1 MARLCP
7 VCGTTYPDTVRFC
20 PDDASTLRAIDDGGD
35 LIGEVIADRYQVTAL
50 LGEGG
55 MGRVYVARHVRL
67 PQQVAIKVLHPS
79 LVKDAS
85 AVARFNR
92 EAANAARIEHDRVAR
107 VFDFGETG
115 DGAVYLAMEFVA
127 GRTLRA
133 VLAGDP
139 PLAPTRA
146 ANLIYQIADGLDAAH
161 RLQIV
166 HRDLKPDNILVAT
179 DEQGVDRV
187 KIVDFGIAKA
197 LDGRDAKLTQTGM
210 AVGTPEFMSP
220 EQLFGEDVDARSDV
234 YALGLV
240 AFQCLTGTLP
250 FLSDTPE
257 RAMTARLGAKPKPLA
272 IVRPGVDWPAS
283 LQVAF
288 DGALAAEPADRT
300 ASALAFGD
308 AVVSAVEGWTGQS
321 VLRGRTPLSSTAI
334 PLPTPPVGVPPVSSS
349 TAVRSDASATATVA
363 AAAPTAAA
371 ATNGRPKWL
380 LPAGGLAVVAA
391 IAAVMFTRGPTAS
404 PSAAPAEG
412 APPAAP
418 AAAPMGTAA
427 PPPVGDAGTPPPTS
441 ARPSAVAPP
450 TTAAGAS
457 APPPAAG
464 TGTASGRPT
473 TTESPTAPGPSAPA
487 PATGAEA
494 ADARRALDAIRREL
508 SEDSADET
516 TARQAIPRIER
527 LLPRLGS
534 ATDSS
539 WAYLALVGAHG
550 LAGNPARACAPLR
563 SARALATTSAQE
575 RAVQAFFESGQLTCA
590 P

>member
-272 IVRPGVDWPAS
+272 VVRPGVDWPSS

-288 DGALAAEPADRT
+288 DGALAAEPTDRT

-349 TAVRSDASATATVA
+349 SPVLADATASAA
-363 AAAPTAAA
+363 AAAPRAVA
-371 ATNGRPKWL
+371 ATSGRPTWL

-391 IAAVMFTRGPTAS
+391 IAAVLFTRGHTTS
-404 PSAAPAEG
+404 PSAVPPAG

-418 AAAPMGTAA
+418 AATPAGTAT
-427 PPPVGDAGTPPPTS
+427 PPPVGDAGTPTPTS
-441 ARPSAVAPP
+441 ARPSAVTPP
-450 TTAAGAS
+450 ATAVGTAT
-457 APPPAAG
+457 PPPAAG
-464 TGTASGRPT
+464 TGTASARPT
-473 TTESPTAPGPSAPA
+473 TTDSPTAPGSPPAPA
-487 PATGAEA
+487 PAAGAES

-508 SEDSADET
+508 SEDAADET